1 MSDEQRK
8 PSPEELLQTKD
19 NLLEHWHLLPAEHQA
34 TMLLVLLKGI
44 DSADMNDWT
53 RNAITTLYPPSD
65 HSQPTVSIPLVTREK
80 LAQLDIAEQELAT
93 LTDEDL
99 SAIAERIEAAFT
111 REEFWEELFQQTLEF
126 HTEQVLLAKRSKP
139 SR

>member
-8 PSPEELLQTKD
+8 PSPEELLQTKN
-19 NLLEHWHLLPAEHQA
+19 NLLEQWQLLPAEHQA

-53 RNAITTLYPPSD
+53 RNAIAALCPPTEQ
-65 HSQPTVSIPLVTREK
+65 SQSTVSIPLVTREK

-111 REEFWEELFQQTLEF
+111 REEFWEELFQQALEF
-126 HTEQVLLAKRSKP
+126 HTEQVLIAKRS
-139 SR
+139 RQL